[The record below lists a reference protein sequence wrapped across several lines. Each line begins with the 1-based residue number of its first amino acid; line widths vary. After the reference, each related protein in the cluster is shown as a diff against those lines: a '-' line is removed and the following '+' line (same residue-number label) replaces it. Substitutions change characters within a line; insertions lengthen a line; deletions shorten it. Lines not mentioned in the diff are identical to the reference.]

1 MLDSIA
7 DKVIAI
13 ISGIVK
19 EATGIDIQLTDDQ
32 SLIDSGIIDS
42 LSIVTM
48 MKQLQTEFNIEIS
61 AGDITLDNFDTLDAI
76 IHFVSGRL
84 E

>member
-61 AGDITLDNFDTLDAI
+61 AGDITLDNFT
-76 IHFVSGRL
+76 HSMP
-84 E
+84 